1 MNSSHHK
8 VYRLRIEGIVLC
20 VLLCVCCNAQDL
32 HFSIPSSAPLQINP
46 ALTGSHKADYRFMS
60 AYKNQ
65 WASVGTPFQTIYGSF
80 DMKLFNTNE
89 GHNHLGSGISF
100 FSDKAGKTSMG
111 LTQLN
116 LHVAYQYKIGDKQF
130 LACGIQAGYIQR
142 SASYEGIKWDN
153 QYDGIGYDPALPS
166 GETNLLQNSNYLD
179 AGAGVTWEYVPNN
192 KLKAKVGWAAYHLT
206 MSNGS
211 YFEGNTDQQK
221 LRMVLH
227 GEGELKLHKEFSL
240 IPQFVSMIKG
250 PSVEINVGGFVKYVT
265 GERSKYT
272 DATIPSTLSLG
283 GFYRYDDAI
292 IVGLLYEYRQ
302 LVSIGFSYDLNISP
316 LRVATSVKG
325 GMEITLLIHGL
336 FESKVINLKQK
347 RSLL

>member
-1 MNSSHHK
+1 MNDIDNK
-8 VYRLRIEGIVLC
+8 GYRLRIAEIFIG
-20 VLLCVCCNAQDL
+20 VLLCAICNAQDL
-32 HFSIPSSAPLQINP
+32 HFSVPSSAPLQINP
-46 ALTGSHKADYRFMS
+46 AFTGSHKGDYRFMS

-65 WASVGTPFQTIYGSF
+65 WASVGTPFQTIYGSY

-89 GHNHLGSGISF
+89 GNNHLGSGISF

-116 LHVAYQYKIGDKQF
+116 LHVAYQYKIADKQF
-130 LACGIQAGYIQR
+130 LSCGIQAGFVQR
-142 SASYEGIKWDN
+142 SANYEDIKWDN

-166 GETNLLQNSNYLD
+166 GETNLLQNTNYLD
-179 AGAGVTWEYVPNN
+179 AGAGITWEYVPNTQ
-192 KLKAKVGWAAYHLT
+192 LKAKVAWAAYHLS

-211 YFEGNTDQQK
+211 YYEGNADPQK
-221 LRMVLH
+221 LRMVIH
-227 GEGELKLHKEFSL
+227 GEGELMLNKEFSL
-240 IPQFVSMIKG
+240 MPQFVSMIKG
-250 PSVEINVGGFVKYVT
+250 PSVEVNVGGFVKYVT

-283 GFYRYDDAI
+283 GFYRYDDAMI
-292 IVGLLYEYRQ
+292 IGLVYEYRQ

-316 LRVATSVKG
+316 LRIATSVKG
-325 GMEITLLIHGL
+325 GMEISLLINGL
-336 FESKVINLKQK
+336 FEKQVINLKQK